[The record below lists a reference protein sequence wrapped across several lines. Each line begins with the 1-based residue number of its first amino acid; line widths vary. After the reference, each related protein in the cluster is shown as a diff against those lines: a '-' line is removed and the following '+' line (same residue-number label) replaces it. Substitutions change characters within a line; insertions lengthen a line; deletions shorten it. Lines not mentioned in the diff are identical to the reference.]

1 MEQDRY
7 NSPGKRNLDQRLAT
21 YSAAAGATLLAFAPT
36 ADAQVQYT
44 DIDPDEIVEG
54 STEAPAEFEID
65 FDGDG
70 TADITLVQDNPS
82 ATFTRSRVF
91 PGTNAIAGFGP
102 VTTNYYYFYASFL
115 QDGDVISSGVVMT
128 NTNDDREDFMLAST
142 FAGNTYG
149 NWGGE
154 ENGDGYLGVE
164 FEAGGGT
171 THYAWV
177 RIDVAADASSMTVKD
192 YAFQATPDTPIEA
205 GQMMSTSSESGPL
218 EGDFRLS
225 AAYPNP
231 FANDATLELEVARA
245 QDVTVEMF
253 DVLGRSV
260 QVLHQGALAAG
271 EQHEIAISGRDLP
284 NGVYLVRAV
293 GESFRETRTVTLA
306 R

>member
-1 MEQDRY
+1 MSQERYHPSDDRTLE
-7 NSPGKRNLDQRLAT
+7 RRLAA
-21 YSAAAGATLLAFAPT
+21 YSAAAGATLLAFAPV
-36 ADAQVQYT
+36 ASAQVQYT

-54 STEAPAEFEID
+54 TLDAPAEFEID

-115 QDGDVISSGVVMT
+115 YSGSLISSGRVTT
-128 NTNDDREDFMLAST
+128 NTNEDREDFMLAST
-142 FAGNTYG
+142 FAGNIYG

-154 ENGDGYLGVE
+154 AEEGYLGVQ
-164 FEAGGGT
+164 FVAGGGT

-177 RIDVAADASSMTVKD
+177 RIDVAEDASSMTVKD
-192 YAFQATPDTPIEA
+192 YAFNATPDEAIEA
-205 GQMMSTSSESGPL
+205 GDMGTVANEAGPL
-218 EGDFRLS
+218 DGAYRLS

-231 FANDATLELEVARA
+231 FNVDARFELEVART
-245 QDVTVEMF
+245 QDVTIEVF

-260 QVLHQGALAAG
+260 QVLHEGALAAG
-271 EQHEIAISGRDLP
+271 SPHEFAIRGAELP
-284 NGVYLVRAV
+284 NGVYVVRAA
-293 GESFRETRTVTLA
+293 GEEFKETRTVTLA